1 MIGKVIILLLLAVG
15 ISFSTVPSYAT
26 IGGSNAGYS
35 RSYAIEKVTDNVFAA
50 IAQPRGK
57 AASNAVIV
65 VTGTQVVIMGAHFV
79 PDSISEL
86 MEEVGK
92 ITTAP
97 VATVILTHHHRG
109 YNYVDYDFPLGIQI
123 VTSWQTWQTL
133 KESYRELKNPV
144 IFFDKSLTLRL
155 GKTTIVASNL
165 GRGHGDGDVVVYLP
179 EEKVLFTSDL
189 FFNNVIG
196 YMGDG
201 YLREWVLNL
210 EMLEGLD
217 TRFVVP
223 GLGKVTDSEAIGR
236 FRVFFTDFT
245 TEMLHYLE
253 KKKTLEQTKKN
264 FRLPKYESLP
274 GYREFFNQNIER
286 AYRQLK
292 DQ

>member
-1 MIGKVIILLLLAVG
+1 MISKIALFLLLTVTVC
-15 ISFSTVPSYAT
+15 FSATPSSAA
-26 IGGSNAGYS
+26 IDGSPAGYS
-35 RSYAIEKVTDNVFAA
+35 RSYAIEKLAENVFAA

-65 VTGTQVVIMGAHFV
+65 VTGTHVVLIGSHFV
-79 PDSISEL
+79 PDGITEL

-92 ITTAP
+92 ITSAP
-97 VATVILTHHHRG
+97 LTTVILTHHHRG
-109 YNYVDYDFPLGIQI
+109 YNYVDYDFPPDIEI
-123 VTSWQTWQTL
+123 ITSWQTWQTL
-133 KESYRELKNPV
+133 KEGYRELKNS
-144 IFFDKSLTLRL
+144 IMFFDKSLTLRH
-155 GKTTIVASNL
+155 GKSVIVASNL
-165 GRGHGDGDVVVYLP
+165 GRGHGDGDVIVYLP

-189 FFNNVIG
+189 FFNDVIG

-217 TRFVVP
+217 ARHVVP
-223 GLGKVTDSEAIGR
+223 GLGKVTDTESIGK

-245 TEMLHYLE
+245 TEVLRYLE

-292 DQ
+292 EQ